1 MTPDELACLFR
12 IEMNDGAK
20 SVSGGYNDAQYSP
33 ELLSFYIDEAERQ
46 ASENG
51 MLLFDRTIA
60 EICQIQI
67 VAGKSLYTFDDR
79 ILRIDRV
86 DFIITGQTGRNNI
99 NIDTRQE
106 FDIIKPD
113 WREKKFSDLYTCFIN
128 ETTIELA
135 GEVDQAGII
144 HLEVYRLPLERASVR
159 GKFEIGQRNH
169 RWLMDWVKYLAYN
182 NKDADLYAPQLAE
195 DHKRKFERRFGH
207 QKTGDTWR
215 YTQKNEPLRSSY
227 NGA

>member
-1 MTPDELACLFR
+1 MTPEQLACLFR

-33 ELLSFYIDEAERQ
+33 ELLNFYIDEAERQ

-51 MLLFDRTIA
+51 MLLFDRTRA
-60 EICQIQI
+60 DICQIQ
-67 VAGKSLYTFDDR
+67 VVEGNSLYNFDDR

-86 DFIITGQTGRNNI
+86 DFVVTGQTGRENI
-99 NIDTRQE
+99 NINTRQE
-106 FDIIKPD
+106 FDTIKPE
-113 WREKKFSDLYTCFIN
+113 WREKKFSDLYTCFVN

-135 GEVDQAGII
+135 GEVDQAGLIY
-144 HLEVYRLPLERASVR
+144 LEVYRLPLESASAR

-215 YTQKNEPLRSSY
+215 YTQNNEPLRSSY
-227 NGA
+227 NGV